1 MHHDDT
7 PLPTRSAS
15 AFGLAWRFLLNDPS
29 GIAPMVPE
37 TSCMRHHGY
46 SPSHDGEEP
55 THEAAWVRAGRWLA
69 VWGLGMGAAYAV
81 VFSLTW
87 RFLGEYQGVRWLPI
101 VAVLILDLAWLGRRL
116 MSGAVGVCVYSTT
129 LCEPGM
135 PRSPDTTT
143 PLVVVLIALAK
154 FALLASLPVGT
165 WQTPPTTAWEWPQFL
180 SRLSFL
186 CPPPIYRPLIL
197 MPFWGRWAMTLAASI
212 GRPAPEASDRL
223 HRIASARLLPAV
235 LGQWLAGAVLTVIYC
250 TGASEHMA
258 RGMVIVLGILLATYW
273 ASFIL
278 ARRCNGQTEATV
290 ACAGLVAELVF
301 LVLYVAAANVIY
313 WY

>member
-1 MHHDDT
+1 MHHDDM

-15 AFGLAWRFLLNDPS
+15 AFVLAGQFLLNAQS
-29 GIAPMVPE
+29 ETAPMMPE
-37 TSCMRHHGY
+37 TSCIRHHGCL
-46 SPSHDGEEP
+46 PSHEGEDP
-55 THEAAWVRAGRWLA
+55 AHEAAWARAGRWLA
-69 VWGLGMGAAYAV
+69 GWGLGMGAAYAV

-101 VAVLILDLAWLGRRL
+101 VAVLTLDLAWFGRRL
-116 MSGAVGVCVYSTT
+116 MSGAVGVCVYSRT
-129 LCEPGM
+129 LCEPGIS
-135 PRSPDTTT
+135 RSPDTTA

-165 WQTPPTTAWEWPQFL
+165 WQTPPTTAWEWPQFV

-212 GRPAPEASDRL
+212 GRPAPEASARL
-223 HRIASARLLPAV
+223 RRIASARLLPAV

-250 TGASEHMA
+250 TGASEHLA
-258 RGMVIVLGILLATYW
+258 RGMVLVLGILLATYL

-278 ARRCNGQTEATV
+278 ARRCNGQTEDTV
-290 ACAGLVAELVF
+290 ACAGLVAELAF
-301 LVLYVAAANVIY
+301 LILYVFAANVIY